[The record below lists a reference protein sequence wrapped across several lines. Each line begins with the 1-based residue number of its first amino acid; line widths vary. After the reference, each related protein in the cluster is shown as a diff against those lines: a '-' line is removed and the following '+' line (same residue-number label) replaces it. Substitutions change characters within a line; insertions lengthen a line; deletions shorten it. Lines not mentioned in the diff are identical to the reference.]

1 MVFVHDT
8 IKGMA
13 VTNNTTKGQ
22 DMADKKVTCEQ
33 FQTWLKFFRGADVT
47 VGTGKAVWTLAGG
60 HYQNL
65 AEQGIARITRPRYGT
80 RNGLVTYRVKF
91 ETLRLAG
98 EK

>member
-1 MVFVHDT
+1 MD
-8 IKGMA
+8 
-13 VTNNTTKGQ
+13 NN
-22 DMADKKVTCEQ
+22 KVTCDQ

-60 HYQNL
+60 HSQNL